1 MIGVVG
7 PDDTVAMIER
17 VAEEIGLNSILVVA
31 KYKSPRETAEL
42 VRALQPVCPVIL
54 FSGRLPYRLAISAGF
69 APDNL
74 DYIPHEGTD
83 LFRALALVALG
94 KGYTGQFPKFSFDC
108 MAERDV
114 SEAYDELRLSDD
126 YHVIPLEIDS
136 DSSEINLDRIIST
149 HRSLLEQGKIEHCFT
164 CIRSVF
170 ETLSASRLPVF
181 RINHARISVR
191 QALLRAQLRHELVQ
205 AEASQVAICV
215 LSQRSASNTRGKHST
230 KRLSKAAGLCSDLLG
245 GRIVKIDLNEAL
257 WITTR
262 GAIDRHLK
270 ALPLSSVSVR
280 DPAFILGIGIGP
292 NADQAEAFARQAQQR
307 TSSPATRYFQIQQ
320 TAFIVEKMD
329 PNEAREER
337 QSDLKAARNLQVSP
351 AVIRRL
357 GVVFQE
363 LDPNGFTSAELA
375 KSYSIQPR
383 SARRLL
389 TLLKDRGFVEECGLG
404 ARHRA
409 GRPELIYRIFLDRM
423 LFPIR

>member
-17 VAEEIGLNSILVVA
+17 VAEEIGLDSILVVA
-31 KYKSPRETAEL
+31 KYKSPHETAEL

-54 FSGRLPYRLAISAGF
+54 FSGRLPYRLAVSAGF

-83 LFRALALVALG
+83 LFRALALVALS
-94 KGYTGQFPKFSFDC
+94 KEYTGQIPKFSFDS
-108 MAERDV
+108 MTERDV
-114 SEAYDELRLSDD
+114 GEAYDELRLPGD

-136 DSSEINLDRIIST
+136 EPSEINIDRIISA
-149 HRSLLEQGKIEHCFT
+149 HRALLEQGKIEHCVT
-164 CIRSVF
+164 CIRRVF
-170 ETLSASRLPVF
+170 ETLSASKIPVI
-181 RINHARISVR
+181 RIGHARISVR
-191 QALLRAQLRHELVQ
+191 QALLRAHLRHELVQ
-205 AEASQVAICV
+205 AEASQVAICI
-215 LSQRSASNTRGKHST
+215 LSQHSDSNTHQKHST
-230 KRLSKAAGLCSDLLG
+230 RQLSKAARLCSDFLG

-270 ALPLSSVSVR
+270 ALPLSNVSVR
-280 DPAFILGIGIGP
+280 GPAFILGIGIGP
-292 NADQAEAFARQAQQR
+292 NADQAETFARQAQQR
-307 TSSPATRYFQIQQ
+307 TSSSATRYFQIEQ
-320 TAFIVEKMD
+320 TAFVVEKID

-337 QSDLKAARNLQVSP
+337 QSDLETARNLQVSP

-375 KSYSIQPR
+375 QSYSIQPR

-389 TLLKDRGFVEECGLG
+389 TLLKDRGFVEECGLSVQ
-404 ARHRA
+404 HRA
-409 GRPELIYRIFLDRM
+409 GRPQLIYRIFLDRM